1 LAIRLP
7 GELPHYSTSGDKNM
21 QKTIAVVLLFIGVS
35 GAALAVP
42 VPEIDPSSAG
52 SALALVAGAL
62 LMMRTSRKK

>member
-1 LAIRLP
+1 
-7 GELPHYSTSGDKNM
+7 M